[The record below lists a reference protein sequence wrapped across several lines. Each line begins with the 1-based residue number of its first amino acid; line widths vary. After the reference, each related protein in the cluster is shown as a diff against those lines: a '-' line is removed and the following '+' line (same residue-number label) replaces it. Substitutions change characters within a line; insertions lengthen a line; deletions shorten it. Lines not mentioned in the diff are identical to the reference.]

1 MLKLLR
7 FVLFLAMMAGL
18 CIAGAAAFAW
28 WWLAQPLPLRA
39 PAVELKVAAG
49 ATPRDIARGWVAA
62 GVDTSPLLLYEWI
75 RWSGEARKIRAGTY
89 EIKQGATPRDLL
101 AVMLRGGDQM
111 VGVRFIEGWTFKQM
125 RAELARIDGIK
136 NESAGMNDAQIMQ
149 AIGAAGI
156 APEGRFFP
164 DTYLFAKGAS
174 DLAVLKRAYETMQ
187 KRLDEAWAQRASDTP
202 LKDAQQMLILAS
214 IVEKETGQPSDRG
227 QIAGVFVNRL
237 RVNMPLQTD
246 PTVIYGLGDAFD
258 GNLRRRDLESD
269 TPYNTY
275 TRRGLP
281 PTPIAMPGAQSLK
294 AAAQPEATK
303 ALYFVARGDGS
314 SQFSESLAEHNRA
327 VDKFQRGQGK

>member
-149 AIGAAGI
+149 ASR
-156 APEGRFFP
+156 P
-164 DTYLFAKGAS
+164 KGAS
-174 DLAVLKRAYETMQ
+174 FPTLTCSPRA
-187 KRLDEAWAQRASDTP
+187 RAIWPCS
-202 LKDAQQMLILAS
+202 S
-214 IVEKETGQPSDRG
+214 VR
-227 QIAGVFVNRL
+227 
-237 RVNMPLQTD
+237 
-246 PTVIYGLGDAFD
+246 
-258 GNLRRRDLESD
+258 
-269 TPYNTY
+269 
-275 TRRGLP
+275 TRRCKNGS
-281 PTPIAMPGAQSLK
+281 TKPGPSAR
-294 AAAQPEATK
+294 AT
-303 ALYFVARGDGS
+303 RRS
-314 SQFSESLAEHNRA
+314 RTRSRC
-327 VDKFQRGQGK
+327 